1 MVEILTRTIRQEKK
15 IKGQSG
21 NEVKSVSNCREPKD
35 IIRKLEL
42 INTLGKAGSIK
53 STYKNQLPSYTA
65 RANYSKINQKQI
77 YSQYPQKKRVNR
89 IP

>member
-21 NEVKSVSNCREPKD
+21 NEVKSVSNCRYMREPKD

-42 INTLGKAGSIK
+42 IDTLGKAGGIK

-77 YSQYPQKKRVNR
+77 YSQYPQKKK
-89 IP
+89 